1 VQCQLLHACYSREL
15 TGRGQKNEIGQ
26 FSTTDLNKTDT
37 MLQDDKGGGGENT
50 DLWSRR
56 GVGGRGGR
64 GSVKF
69 ASCKMHG
76 AFTSD
81 TPKHGHSMVICDMD
95 KFNT

>member
-1 VQCQLLHACYSREL
+1 M
-15 TGRGQKNEIGQ
+15 TGKKYIG
-26 FSTTDLNKTDT
+26 FEGHMASCLVC
-37 MLQDDKGGGGENT
+37 
-50 DLWSRR
+50 
-56 GVGGRGGR
+56 VGGRGGR